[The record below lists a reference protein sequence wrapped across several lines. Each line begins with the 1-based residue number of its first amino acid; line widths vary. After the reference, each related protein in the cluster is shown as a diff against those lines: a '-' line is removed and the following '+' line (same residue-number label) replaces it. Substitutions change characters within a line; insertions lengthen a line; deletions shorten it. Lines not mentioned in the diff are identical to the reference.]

1 MSLLN
6 PSVALPLSRRKAASL
21 TETLRGHA
29 QRTWRVLEQL
39 GQRRAAPALR
49 QVATRLQ
56 QDQPELA
63 SHLQQTAREWSAH

>member
-21 TETLRGHA
+21 TETLRWHA
-29 QRTWRVLEQL
+29 LRTWRVLEQM

-56 QDQPELA
+56 QGQPELA
-63 SHLQQTAREWSAH
+63 AELQQTAQEWSAH